1 MLDLLARYKEIGFNH
16 LECQSAHPTRK
27 TRTRIPSPGS
37 NEKISLKS
45 KLESKLPTIPNM
57 HHGHVRDKQDHI
69 AQIHPEM
76 LCKRPHPL
84 ILEQKPGYQQWIA
97 EDPLE
102 FLNQIE
108 QACIS
113 YQEND
118 YPSAAYWKVIERTI
132 TLKQGP
138 NKTCMLPDLK
148 INGRYSTC
156 QSIGSLLV
164 SKRRMRRKRILF

>member
-1 MLDLLARYKEIGFNH
+1 M
-16 LECQSAHPTRK
+16 
-27 TRTRIPSPGS
+27 
-37 NEKISLKS
+37 
-45 KLESKLPTIPNM
+45 
-57 HHGHVRDKQDHI
+57 HGHVRDKQDHI

-138 NKTCMLPDLK
+138 NKTVSLYATRFENQWK
-148 INGRYSTC
+148 IFYM
-156 QSIGSLLV
+156 SIHWIIIGLEHEDEMNKLTV
-164 SKRRMRRKRILF
+164 DEHQ